1 MPTVS
6 VVIPSYRGG
15 PYLRESVDSVR
26 AQTFGDWEIIVVA
39 DGCEEDFSD
48 IEEKDRRIRVFRQ
61 RNRGESIARNIG
73 IGLAESELIALL
85 DDDDRMLP
93 DRLRAQRE
101 AMKDESVSL
110 CHTQC
115 QVINSD
121 GVVIGAG
128 ISRESQY
135 LDFLRTDGR
144 IVISSTMLRKSVL
157 QAVGGFNPLLP
168 IGADLD
174 LLYRVAREGKVRF
187 LPEVLTE
194 YRVHG
199 NNIWFNSS
207 SSAGEEIRLIL
218 TQHRLVAQARGET
231 ETLEAIRQGSKY
243 VLPGRAQFAL
253 QRADDAR
260 SRHDYRGAAFSFAQ
274 AMAIAPSAVPR
285 VVARALRRDR
295 QQRKTSG

>member
-15 PYLRESVDSVR
+15 PYLRESVESVR
-26 AQTFGDWEIIVVA
+26 AQTLEDLEIIVVA
-39 DGCEEDFSD
+39 DGCDEDFSD
-48 IEEKDRRIRVFRQ
+48 IEKDPRVRVFRQ

-73 IGLAESELIALL
+73 IGLAQAELIALL

-93 DRLRAQRE
+93 DRLLAQRE
-101 AMKDESVSL
+101 AMNDESVSL
-110 CHTQC
+110 CHTQF
-115 QVINSD
+115 QTIDAD
-121 GVVIGAG
+121 GAVVGPG

-157 QAVGGFNPLLP
+157 QAVGGFNPLMPL
-168 IGADLD
+168 GADLD

-194 YRVHG
+194 YRVHA
-199 NNIWFNSS
+199 NNIWANSS
-207 SSAGEEIRLIL
+207 SSGGEEIKLIL
-218 TQHRLVAQARGET
+218 AHHRLVAQARGET

-253 QRADDAR
+253 ERADDAR
-260 SRHDYRGAAFSFAQ
+260 ADHDYKRAAYAFAQ
-274 AMAIAPSAVPR
+274 AMAIAPRAVPR
-285 VVARALRRDR
+285 VVVRALRRER
-295 QQRKTSG
+295 QQQKNSA